1 MKIARIFVA
10 VWLAALST
18 AVAAQAFPARVVKI
32 TTPYSSGVGPDLFMR
47 ALAEVL
53 EKQWKQPV
61 VVEAKPGGNGFI
73 AIDAVK
79 KAAPDGHELLVLA
92 DSHLT
97 INPNLF
103 KNVPYDPE
111 ADLAPIVGLYRA
123 SFFIAVKSDGPY
135 QTIPQLIAG
144 ARADPGKLSYG
155 TPYVGSP
162 SHLGSA
168 VFEHETGTKMIHVPF
183 KDTLQIF
190 TSIANGNI
198 TWAVATAAST
208 RGMVNAG
215 KLKLI
220 AVAAKNRLASH
231 PDVPTVE
238 EAGGPKDFVVEAWL
252 ALLAPRGTPQE
263 VVRTI
268 HADTQK
274 AIATPEMQ
282 KRYAALGFDPLPI
295 SPEEVAAKI
304 RADLKKNAEVIKRV
318 GAKAD

>member
-1 MKIARIFVA
+1 MKMVRVFVA

-18 AVAAQAFPARVVKI
+18 AVAAQAFPSRVVKI

-103 KNVPYDPE
+103 KSVPYDPE

-135 QTIPQLIAG
+135 QSIPQLIAG
-144 ARADPGKLSYG
+144 AKANPGKLSYG

-168 VFEHETGTKMIHVPF
+168 VFEHETGTQMIHVPF

-190 TSIANGNI
+190 TSIANGNV

-215 KLKLI
+215 KVKLI

-263 VVRTI
+263 VVRRI
-268 HADTQK
+268 HGDTQK

-282 KRYAALGFDPLPI
+282 KRYAALGFEPLPI
-295 SPEEVAAKI
+295 SPDEIAAKI

>member
-1 MKIARIFVA
+1 MKRIAFA
-10 VWLAALST
+10 ACLALLST
-18 AVAAQAFPARVVKI
+18 IAAAQTFPARVVKI
-32 TTPYSSGVGPDLFMR
+32 TTPYSSGIGPDLFMR

-53 EKQWKQPV
+53 EKEWKQAV
-61 VVEAKPGGNGFI
+61 LVEAKPGGNGFI
-73 AIDAVK
+73 AVESVK
-79 KAAPDGHELLVLA
+79 RATPDGHELLVLA

-111 ADLAPIVGLYRA
+111 TDLVPIVGLYRA
-123 SFFIAVKSDGPY
+123 SFFVAVKSDGPY
-135 QTIPQLIAG
+135 QSILELIAG
-144 ARADPGKLSYG
+144 AKANPGKLSYG

-168 VFEHETGTKMIHVPF
+168 IFEHETGTQMIHVPF

-190 TSIANGNI
+190 TSIANGNV

-208 RGMVNAG
+208 TPMVKAG
-215 KLKLI
+215 RVKLI

-231 PDVPTVE
+231 PEVPTVE

-263 VVRTI
+263 VVRRI

-282 KRYAALGFDPLPI
+282 KRYAALGFEPLPL
-295 SPEEVAAKI
+295 SAEQVAAKI
-304 RADLKKNAEVIKRV
+304 RADLKRNAEIIKRV